1 MRMRSRIL
9 NIYPEAEFKT
19 VNDST
24 IFVADFSERTNNA
37 RRVEVSSET
46 PLNPDGSNKSMECL
60 RVINSGGLE
69 LSFNVFE
76 DHQFKNLSN
85 NDIEHCECC
94 FFPDVV
100 IDKCFVGFVEIKDC
114 KPKKI
119 SEYKDKA
126 LSQILSSARLFRD
139 NGIVDKTHRLYGIIS
154 FPRRKTLFDE
164 NLFSNYTDY
173 KRMYKR
179 EKIHV
184 FVANNIYV
192 INEKQLSVK
201 PAK

>member
-76 DHQFKNLSN
+76 EHQFKNLSN
-85 NDIEHCECC
+85 
-94 FFPDVV
+94 
-100 IDKCFVGFVEIKDC
+100 
-114 KPKKI
+114 
-119 SEYKDKA
+119 
-126 LSQILSSARLFRD
+126 
-139 NGIVDKTHRLYGIIS
+139 
-154 FPRRKTLFDE
+154 
-164 NLFSNYTDY
+164 
-173 KRMYKR
+173 
-179 EKIHV
+179 
-184 FVANNIYV
+184 
-192 INEKQLSVK
+192 
-201 PAK
+201 